1 MGLPSAILSLSGL
14 QDPHKHHYAV
24 FFLFAPKCSCKHGIS
39 YQKEKPRQ
47 VEAVCVGLARD
58 PAGIRT
64 QGPLLK
70 REMLYRLSY
79 GINLL
84 CIFVGA
90 SPESDCKSI
99 RLCLEYKI

>member
-1 MGLPSAILSLSGL
+1 M
-14 QDPHKHHYAV
+14 
-24 FFLFAPKCSCKHGIS
+24 S
-39 YQKEKPRQ
+39 YIYKS
-47 VEAVCVGLARD
+47 D

-84 CIFVGA
+84 CIFVGT